1 MTHEKHEDDIDQV
14 LVIANSVISK
24 ENQKWQVRQ
33 VAVNFLRCFQGSH
46 RMILT
51 AFQTEQVMDILINM
65 LANDRRE
72 VSSAAQIAITGIIAG
87 APIDIVS
94 ELVQKFIKMA
104 KQSLPVKKRKKKLK
118 EKSGSTS
125 NEENEKVRRTQQQT
139 SVLFLCACVLSRPYD
154 TPSHV
159 PPALAALSKH
169 SFDTSSSYVVRQAV
183 KNCCSEY
190 KKTHMSEN
198 NWELHR
204 QKFTQEELESLED
217 VVSTPHYYA

>member
-1 MTHEKHEDDIDQV
+1 MG
-14 LVIANSVISK
+14 N
-24 ENQKWQVRQ
+24 
-33 VAVNFLRCFQGSH
+33 
-46 RMILT
+46 
-51 AFQTEQVMDILINM
+51 ILINM
-65 LANDRRE
+65 LASDRRE

-94 ELVQKFIKMA
+94 DLVQKFITIA
-104 KQSLPVKKRKKKLK
+104 KKSLPVKKRKKKLQEKSRSFISEEK
-118 EKSGSTS
+118 EK
-125 NEENEKVRRTQQQT
+125 RRRVQQQT

-154 TPSHV
+154 TPNYV

-169 SFDTSSSYVVRQAV
+169 SFDTSSSFIVKQAV

-190 KKTHMSEN
+190 KKTHMSE